1 MANPI
6 FLPKRSNTASSVP
19 TTGNLVDGELAI
31 NSADKKIYLRV
42 GTNIIEV
49 ANAGGGAGNSI
60 GQGNSSVTVTDTGA
74 NGTVSLIADGTTI
87 QTVTATGTVH
97 VGSFSNTGSILARA
111 AAGQDGVHLIG
122 RAGGSGN
129 FEVNITPTTLTAD
142 RTLTLADGD
151 TTLQP
156 GTMATTSGTLAQ
168 FSSTTSLQLSNI
180 ISDETGT
187 GSLVFAN
194 TPTLVTPNIGDATG
208 TSLVLNGDARI
219 TGANKARFGG
229 TSSTS
234 NFYIHYNSTTNSLD
248 FVAG

>member
-1 MANPI
+1 MATPV

-19 TTGNLVDGELAI
+19 TTLNLVDGELAI

-60 GQGNSSVTVTDTGA
+60 SQGDSSITVTDTGA
-74 NGTVSLIADGTTI
+74 NGTLSLVADGTTI
-87 QTVTATGTVH
+87 QTVTATGTTH
-97 VGSFSNTGSILARA
+97 VGTLLVTNA
-111 AAGQDGVHLIG
+111 ANQDGVNLVG
-122 RAGGSGN
+122 RNGGTGN
-129 FEVNITPTTLTAD
+129 FKVNITPTTLTAN

-151 TTLQP
+151 TTLQA

-168 FSSTTSLQLSNI
+168 FASTTSLELSNI

-229 TSSTS
+229 TSATS
-234 NFYIHYNSTTNSLD
+234 NFYIQYNSTTNSLD